1 MVDKQATNMIYRF
14 LGNTGIKVSVL
25 SFGNW
30 LTSNDPKWEGTTND
44 CIVKAYEAGVNFFD
58 TAEIYGAGEAER
70 QMGNIF
76 KKQGW
81 PRESLVISTKIFKCG
96 PGVNNLLL
104 SRKHIIEG
112 VNNSLKR
119 LQMDYVDILFCHRPD
134 LITPIEETCRAM
146 NWVIEQGKAFYW
158 GTSEWT
164 VFQIMEANL
173 VCEKLGLIKPVVEQ
187 AQYSM
192 LHRDKFEKQFEPLF
206 QKYKMGT
213 TIWSPLASGILSG
226 KYNSGEIPEDSRF
239 KTHDLKSIWD
249 RYLGG
254 DKLEKTQKKLIQL
267 EELAKELGCSQA
279 QLALAWT
286 IMNTDVSTAIMGASR
301 VSQLEDNLG
310 SLEVCKKWTKDI
322 EDRIDKIL
330 GNRPET
336 ELDWRTWTQ
345 EPARRQAVLW
355 DVSKDLKQ

>member
-1 MVDKQATNMIYRF
+1 MIYRF
-14 LGNTGIKVSVL
+14 LGNTGIQVSVL

-30 LTSNDPKWEGTTND
+30 LTSNDPKWEQTTED

-58 TAEIYGAGEAER
+58 TAEIYGDGEAER
-70 QMGNIF
+70 QMGKIF

-81 PRESLVISTKIFKCG
+81 PRESLVISTKIFKNG
-96 PGVNNLLL
+96 PGVNNILL

-119 LQMDYVDILFCHRPD
+119 LQMDYVDIIFCHRPD
-134 LITPIEETCRAM
+134 LITPMEETVRAM

-164 VFQIMEANL
+164 SFQIMEANL
-173 VCEKLGLIKPVVEQ
+173 ICEKFGLIRPVVEQ

-192 LHRDKFEKQFEPLF
+192 LHREKFEVQFEPLF

-226 KYNSGEIPEDSRF
+226 KYNSGVIPEDSRF
-239 KTHDLKSIWD
+239 KTHDLKRIYD
-249 RYLGG
+249 TYLGG
-254 DKLEKTQKKLIQL
+254 DKLEVTQKKLIKL
-267 EELAKELGCSQA
+267 EELAKELSVSQA

-301 VSQLEDNLG
+301 VSQLEENLG
-310 SLEVCKKWTKDI
+310 ALDVCKKWSKEL
-322 EDRIDKIL
+322 EDRIEAIL
-330 GNRPET
+330 GNKPQT
-336 ELDWRTWTQ
+336 ELDWRTWTMS
-345 EPARRQAVLW
+345 PARREQALW
-355 DVSKDLKQ
+355 NVSKDLKK